1 MAGIPPLLGFHA
13 KLLILQE
20 LIISDYLAV
29 AIILVIASLIAA
41 SYYLKVIWFVFFE
54 GSNHTLKIRQ
64 SVSDFI
70 PILACLILVLIG
82 IFPAIFIELML
93 KIL

>member
-41 SYYLKVIWFVFFE
+41 YYYLKVIWFVFFE

-64 SVSDFI
+64 SASDFI

-93 KIL
+93 QIL